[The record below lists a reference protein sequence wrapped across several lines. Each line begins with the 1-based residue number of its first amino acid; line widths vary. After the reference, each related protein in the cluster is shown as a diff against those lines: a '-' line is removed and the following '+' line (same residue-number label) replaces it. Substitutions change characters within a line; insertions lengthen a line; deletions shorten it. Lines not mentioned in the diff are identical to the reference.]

1 MFCFNRCKISYFAA
15 FYQLLY
21 LLQGMKS
28 LRTIFKYIKKYP
40 RLLISYFGF
49 NILSAIFGVLSLGL
63 LSPFLMLIFKQGDV
77 FKNVSGTGF
86 FNRINPVNYF
96 KDWLY
101 NVIKEDGG
109 NIKAL
114 MVICLVVFASIL
126 LKNIFAYLSMYF
138 LNPIRN
144 RILNDMRT
152 SMYSKILQLPIGYF
166 NEQRKGDIMSRLSN
180 DLADVEGSTI
190 SVLESMFREPITILL
205 FFAYMII
212 LSPQLTLF
220 LVIFLPVAGFILGR
234 IGRSLKKENKN
245 VLQQFGKLF
254 STIEETLGGIRI
266 IKAFNAEKKIQ
277 GKFEAENEAMYH
289 LKNKANR
296 RRDLASPVSEALGVT
311 AVLCILWYGGR
322 LVLSGDK
329 SFTLNA
335 GDFLAYIAIFTQLIQ
350 PLKSLSN
357 ASYNIQKGAA
367 SIERIESLINENVGI
382 KELPG
387 AKVLDTFS
395 DSIELKNV
403 GFSYD
408 DTVILKNINLTIKK
422 GKTVALV
429 GSSGAG
435 KSTLADLIPR
445 FIDAGEGE
453 VLIDGINIKNY
464 TLHSI
469 RNQMGIVT
477 QEAILFNDTIANN
490 IALAKDNAA
499 KDEIISAATIAN
511 AAHFIN
517 LKEEGYETNIG
528 DRGMKLS
535 GGERQRMTIAR
546 AVLKNPP
553 ILILDEATSA
563 LDTESE
569 RLVQDAINN
578 LMNNRT
584 SIVIAHRLSTIRHAD
599 EIIVLQKGEIVERG
613 THDGLIA
620 QDGFYKRLVDMQ
632 EVR

>member
-1 MFCFNRCKISYFAA
+1 
-15 FYQLLY
+15 
-21 LLQGMKS
+21 MKS
-28 LRTIFKYIKKYP
+28 LLTIFKYIKKYP
-40 RLLISYFGF
+40 RLLVSYFGF

-63 LSPFLMLIFKQGDV
+63 LSPFLMLIFKQGDA
-77 FKNVSGTGF
+77 FKAVSGTGF
-86 FNRINPVNYF
+86 FNSINPVNYF
-96 KDWLY
+96 KEWLY
-101 NVIKEDGG
+101 KVINEPGG

-114 MVICLVVFASIL
+114 MVICFVVFASIL
-126 LKNIFAYLSMYF
+126 LKNLFAYLSMYF

-144 RILNDMRT
+144 RILNDMRS
-152 SMYSKILQLPIGYF
+152 SMYAKILQLPIGYF
-166 NEQRKGDIMSRLSN
+166 SEQRKGDIMSKLSN
-180 DLADVEGSTI
+180 DLGDVEGSTV
-190 SVLESMFREPITILL
+190 SVLESVFREPITIIL
-205 FFAYMII
+205 FFTYMVI

-277 GKFEAENEAMYH
+277 RKFEEENETMYH

-322 LVLSGDK
+322 LVLSGDP

-350 PLKSLSN
+350 PLKSLSS

-367 SIERIESLINENVGI
+367 SIERIETLINENVGI
-382 KELPG
+382 KELPD
-387 AKVLDTFS
+387 AKVLATFS

-453 VLIDGINIKNY
+453 VLIDGVNIKNY

-499 KDEIISAATIAN
+499 TEEIISAATIAN
-511 AAHFIN
+511 AANFIDS
-517 LKEEGYETNIG
+517 KEEGYETNIG

-613 THDGLIA
+613 THDSLIA

>member
-1 MFCFNRCKISYFAA
+1 
-15 FYQLLY
+15 
-21 LLQGMKS
+21 MKS
-28 LRTIFKYIKKYP
+28 LVTIFRYIKKYP
-40 RLLISYFGF
+40 RLIISYFGF

-63 LSPFLMLIFKQGDV
+63 LSPFLMLIFKQGDA
-77 FKNVSGTGF
+77 FKAVTGSGGF
-86 FNRINPVNYF
+86 FSKINPVNYF
-96 KDWLY
+96 KEWLY
-101 NVIKEDGG
+101 KVIDEPGG
-109 NIKAL
+109 NIRAL
-114 MVICLVVFASIL
+114 VVICLVVFGAVL
-126 LKNIFAYLSMYF
+126 LKNLFAYLSMYF

-144 RILNDMRT
+144 RILNDMRS
-152 SMYSKILQLPIGYF
+152 SMYAKILQLPIGFF
-166 NEQRKGDIMSRLSN
+166 NEQRKGDIMSKLSN
-180 DLADVEGSTI
+180 DLADVEGSTV
-190 SVLESMFREPITILL
+190 SVLESVFREPITIIL
-205 FFAYMII
+205 FFVYMVM

-234 IGRSLKKENKN
+234 IGRSLKKDNKN

-277 GKFEAENEAMYH
+277 TRFEQENNTMYH

-322 LVLSGDK
+322 LVLSGDP

-350 PLKSLSN
+350 PLKALSS

-367 SIERIESLINENVGI
+367 SIERIENLINENVGI
-382 KELPG
+382 QELPD
-387 AKVLDTFS
+387 AKVLEQFS
-395 DSIELKNV
+395 GAIEFKNV
-403 GFSYD
+403 SFGYEE
-408 DTVILKNINLTIKK
+408 VMILKNINLTIKK
-422 GKTVALV
+422 GTTVALV

-477 QEAILFNDTIANN
+477 QEPILFNDTIANN
-490 IALAKDNAA
+490 IALAKDQASTE
-499 KDEIISAATIAN
+499 EIVHAATIAN
-511 AAHFIN
+511 AARFIET
-517 LKEEGYETNIG
+517 KDEKYETNIG
-528 DRGMKLS
+528 DRGLKLS

-553 ILILDEATSA
+553 ILILDEATSS

-578 LMNNRT
+578 LMSNRT
-584 SIVIAHRLSTIRHAD
+584 SIVIAHRLSTIRHAN
-599 EIIVLQKGEIVERG
+599 EIVVLQKGEIVERG
-613 THDGLIA
+613 THDSLIA
-620 QDGFYKRLVDMQ
+620 QNGFYKRLVDMQ
-632 EVR
+632 EVK

>member
-1 MFCFNRCKISYFAA
+1 
-15 FYQLLY
+15 
-21 LLQGMKS
+21 MKS
-28 LRTIFKYIKKYP
+28 LRSIFRYIKKYP
-40 RLLISYFGF
+40 RLVISYFGF
-49 NILSAIFGVLSLGL
+49 NILSAVFGVLSLGL
-63 LSPFLMLIFKQGDV
+63 LSPFLMLIFNQGDA
-77 FKNVSGTGF
+77 FKAVSDNGF
-86 FNRINPVNYF
+86 FARINPINYF
-96 KDWLY
+96 KEWLY
-101 NVIKEDGG
+101 ELINEPGG
-109 NIKAL
+109 KVQAL
-114 MVICLVVFASIL
+114 MLICGVVFCAVI
-126 LKNIFAYLSMYF
+126 LKNIFAYFSMYL

-144 RILNDMRT
+144 RILNDMRS

-166 NEQRKGDIMSRLSN
+166 SEQRKGDIMSKLSN
-180 DLADVEGSTI
+180 DLGDVEGSTV
-190 SVLESMFREPITILL
+190 SVLESLFREPITIIL
-205 FFAYMII
+205 FFVYMVI

-234 IGRSLKKENKN
+234 IGRSLKKENKK
-245 VLQQFGKLF
+245 VLQQFGVVF

-277 GKFEAENEAMYH
+277 RKFEEQNETMFH
-289 LKNKANR
+289 LKNAANR

-322 LVLSGDK
+322 LVLSGDP

-350 PLKSLSN
+350 PLKALSS

-367 SIERIESLINENVGI
+367 SIERIENLVNEKVSI
-382 KELPG
+382 QELPDAKELRSF
-387 AKVLDTFS
+387 TH
-395 DSIELKNV
+395 SIELKNV
-403 GFSYD
+403 SFGYD
-408 DTVILKNINLTIKK
+408 DTSILKNINLTIEK
-422 GKTVALV
+422 GKTIALV

-445 FIDAGEGE
+445 FIDPTGGE

-469 RNQMGIVT
+469 RSQMGIVT
-477 QEAILFNDTIANN
+477 QEAILFNDTIASN
-490 IALAKDNAA
+490 ISLGMNDAQPAEIEAA
-499 KDEIISAATIAN
+499 ARIAN
-511 AAHFIN
+511 AHDFIVQ
-517 LKEEGYETNIG
+517 KEEGYNTNIG
-528 DRGMKLS
+528 DRGSKLS

-553 ILILDEATSA
+553 ILILDEATSS

-578 LMNNRT
+578 LMSNRT

-613 THDGLIA
+613 THDSLIA
-620 QDGFYKRLVDMQ
+620 QNGFYKRLVDMQ
-632 EVR
+632 EVK